1 MVDTQT
7 GPFPLEHVLEQERV
21 EIEIVRENR
30 KTPDHVFSKGKERTA
45 AKAPDAPIPGKT
57 AANKDEPR
65 WHRNETSQKWREVIE
80 AAHKAN
86 FVGLAFSGGGIRS
99 ATFNLGVLQALAE
112 LKLLYRID
120 YLSTVSGGGYIGG
133 WLAAWT
139 SRLKEKGFAEAQKQL
154 ATNRVHQ
161 EDDNEPRPIRFL
173 RVFSN
178 YLTPKAGIFSGDTS
192 AMVGIYLRN
201 LILNL
206 SVVLSL
212 LATLLLVPRLVEK
225 WAIETDA
232 IPGIGVDWMWTG
244 IVLLVIAFLTILN
257 NMAYMDCRDAGGTR
271 QLTEQKWVLAL
282 TGAPL
287 FFVAI
292 LGALWQVARF
302 HQGGGKCHIPYGR
315 AAIMGSIGYGVIWLG
330 TTILGL
336 AYRKWMAPNLSKL
349 SEAVDEWRGMAKRR
363 EDTGPKTSAVSVE
376 KEQVIKGPLQQF
388 NEFLISLIGATIAGA
403 LAGWLYALLSEQT
416 LGWRERAALTF
427 GAPLVLGIFLLAGT
441 LHIGLMGIVFRDRRR
456 EWWGRL
462 GGSLLLWAL
471 TWLAVFCIAL
481 YFPGFIRNG
490 WLLHIAQRYLTPAW
504 IVTTVGGLLA
514 GNGQAT
520 GKPGTQTW
528 KDVLAK
534 MAPYIFVVGLVCWI
548 SWGIQQC
555 QSLPTDYATKQW
567 APKCAG
573 FLACAPVWIADH
585 RLYAALIGCV
595 LVLAIMAWR
604 VDINQFSMHLFY
616 RNRLVRCYLGASNG
630 KRSPNRF
637 TGFDRTDDMPL
648 KDLRAEK
655 GYDGPY
661 PVLNASLNLVKGQD
675 LAWQERKAESFVM
688 TPLFCGYDVWL
699 EEQDSPM
706 TRAERRE
713 ERPLTTA
720 EMNKREDDER
730 QSRLRRWL
738 GRWLRRWLQR
748 PAWDGYRP
756 TDQYAF
762 PPPYSGPT
770 LGLAMGISG
779 AAASPNMGFYTSA
792 PVAFLMTVFNVR
804 LGQWLGNPRHPTT
817 WRQATPAVG
826 LFCLVN
832 ELLGGTDDD
841 AAFVYLSDGGH
852 FENMGLY
859 EMVKRRCGLVIL
871 CDAEADGKYECGGLG
886 NAIRKCRID
895 MGIDIDLDVTDIT
908 PQEIGNPSKKHYAL
922 GTIHYEKA
930 DLNAPT
936 GTIVYFKASL
946 TGDESTDVK
955 NYQKTHPEFPHEST
969 IDQWF
974 SESQFESYRKLGY
987 DVVTTSMQGPPEEL
1001 REIFADFGFETSKL
1015 GVPLQ
1020 MTE

>member
-1 MVDTQT
+1 MVDIQT
-7 GPFPLEHVLEQERV
+7 GSFPLEDVLEQERLQ
-21 EIEIVRENR
+21 IELVRDKR
-30 KTPDHVFSKGKERTA
+30 KAQDGLFSKGDERPA
-45 AKAPDAPIPGKT
+45 AKAPDPSIPGRT
-57 AANKDEPR
+57 PTDADEPE
-65 WHRNETSQKWREVIE
+65 WHRSDDSKNKKWRHVIE

-99 ATFNLGVLQALAE
+99 ATFNLGVLQALAD

-139 SRLKEKGFAEAQKQL
+139 SRLKERGFAEAQRQL

-161 EDDNEPRPIRFL
+161 EDDNEPRPKRFL

-178 YLTPKAGIFSGDTS
+178 YLTPKLGILSGDTW

-201 LILNL
+201 LLLNL
-206 SVVLSL
+206 TVVLSL
-212 LATLLLVPRLVEK
+212 LATLLLVPRVAERWAVE
-225 WAIETDA
+225 AES
-232 IPGIGVDWMWTG
+232 IPGIDWMWTG

-257 NMAYMDCRDAGGTR
+257 NVAYLDCRDAGGAR
-271 QLTEQKWVLAL
+271 RLTEQKWVLAL

-302 HQGGGKCHIPYGR
+302 YQGEGRCHLPYGQ
-315 AAIMGSIGYGVIWLG
+315 AAGVGAIGYGVIWLV
-330 TTILGL
+330 TTVLGL
-336 AYRKWMAPNLSKL
+336 AYRKWMARKVSRL
-349 SEAVDEWRGMAKRR
+349 SEKISEKIDEFRGIAKRT
-363 EDTGPKTSAVSVE
+363 EETGSKMSAVPTE
-376 KEQVIKGPLQQF
+376 KQRIVKGPGQQF
-388 NEFLISLIGATIAGA
+388 KEFLITLIGAIVAGA

-462 GGSLLLWAL
+462 GGWLLVFAL
-471 TWLAVFCIAL
+471 TWLAVFWVAL
-481 YFPGFIRNG
+481 YFPGFIQHE
-490 WLLHIAQRYLTPAW
+490 WVLKLVKRYLTPTW
-504 IVTTVGGLLA
+504 IVTTVSGLLA
-514 GNGQAT
+514 ANGQAT

-528 KDVLAK
+528 KDMLAK
-534 MAPYIFVVGLVCWI
+534 VAPYVFVVGLMCWI
-548 SWGIQQC
+548 SWRIQWIKDQ
-555 QSLPTDYATKQW
+555 QLLADYATKT
-567 APKCAG
+567 CAG
-573 FLACAPVWIADH
+573 FWACVPVWIVDH
-585 RLYAALIGCV
+585 RLYAALIGCMV
-595 LVLAIMAWR
+595 VAVTMAWR
-604 VDINQFSMHLFY
+604 VDINEFSMHSFY
-616 RNRLVRCYLGASNG
+616 RNRLVRCYLGASNER
-630 KRSPNRF
+630 RSPNRF

-648 KDLRAEK
+648 QDLRAEK

-706 TRAERRE
+706 TREDRRKK
-713 ERPLTTA
+713 RPLTTE
-720 EMNKREDDER
+720 EMNK

-738 GRWLRRWLQR
+738 GKWLRRWMPRLE
-748 PAWDGYRP
+748 WDGYRP
-756 TDQYAF
+756 TDKYAF
-762 PPPYSGPT
+762 PPPFLGPT

-779 AAASPNMGFYTSA
+779 AAASPNMGFYTSP
-792 PVAFLMTVFNVR
+792 PVAFLMTAFNVR

-817 WRQATPAVG
+817 WMQATPRVG

-832 ELLGGTDDD
+832 EMLGGTDDD

-859 EMVKRRCGLVIL
+859 EMVKRRCGLVIV
-871 CDAEADGKYECGGLG
+871 CDAEADGKYKYCGLG

-908 PQEIGNPSKKHYAL
+908 PQETGGPSKKHCAV
-922 GTIHYEKA
+922 GTIHYENA
-930 DLNAPT
+930 DKNAPT
-936 GTIVYFKASL
+936 GTIIYFKASI
-946 TGDESTDVK
+946 TGDEPTDVK
-955 NYQKTHPEFPHEST
+955 NYQTTHNLFPHEST

-974 SESQFESYRKLGY
+974 SESQFESYRKLGHH
-987 DVVTTSMQGPPEEL
+987 VVTSGLSQ
-1001 REIFADFGFETSKL
+1001 
-1015 GVPLQ
+1015 
-1020 MTE
+1020 